1 MKLWKSS
8 DKTQKNRGDS
18 GTKNSNKEKKNTQKK
33 KTRSIPCRPKTL
45 KLSKKITHI
54 FLVLQFPTL
63 KKDKDIILFSIKKT
77 L

>member
-45 KLSKKITHI
+45 KLSKKNNTHI
-54 FLVLQFPTL
+54 PRASISHP
-63 KKDKDIILFSIKKT
+63 KKR
-77 L
+77 